1 MSDIDPML
9 LQVYCV
15 VHVFKTRAD
24 MSLYIVQYCAC
35 VGQCATMEDAVRQ
48 LQVQQLPSYGP
59 VGSCVAWA

>member
-48 LQVQQLPSYGP
+48 LQVQQ
-59 VGSCVAWA
+59 